1 MAGHFKAAVR
11 SIQQELDSG
20 HALNITYYLRILF
33 ALSSIH
39 YLEGHLHEAAT
50 YGGNFLSV
58 AAKHQRP
65 LSIGWARFVLGL
77 CCYEQDDLAAAAAH
91 FGSNVRQP
99 YNIHMQ
105 TACDS
110 FIGLAL
116 TFQAQGESIR
126 SNETAKALSEFDL
139 EQGGGLFLGETQSF
153 RARLALLQGDLARA
167 VHWAETTDADSN
179 LYGQGNLESPALTRA
194 QVLIASGTPEHLY
207 AAMEQLDQ
215 LLAAA
220 RSVHDIRRQIEILV
234 LQALTLRAL
243 GKTSGALDALEAA
256 LILAEPGGF
265 IRTFVDLGSPL
276 AELLSDLIRQNRQS
290 AYATRLLAAFPGSP
304 EKQFRTLLPLPLQAV
319 PLQALPAQVASRVD
333 NAAVDAT
340 LMEPLTD
347 RELEVLRLLA
357 QRLPN
362 KEIAGVLFISE
373 GTVKNHVH
381 HILEKIGVKRR
392 VEAIHRAKALGL
404 LSPA

>member
-1 MAGHFKAAVR
+1 
-11 SIQQELDSG
+11 
-20 HALNITYYLRILF
+20 
-33 ALSSIH
+33 
-39 YLEGHLHEAAT
+39 
-50 YGGNFLSV
+50 
-58 AAKHQRP
+58 
-65 LSIGWARFVLGL
+65 
-77 CCYEQDDLAAAAAH
+77 
-91 FGSNVRQP
+91 
-99 YNIHMQ
+99 
-105 TACDS
+105 
-110 FIGLAL
+110 
-116 TFQAQGESIR
+116 
-126 SNETAKALSEFDL
+126 
-139 EQGGGLFLGETQSF
+139 
-153 RARLALLQGDLARA
+153 
-167 VHWAETTDADSN
+167 
-179 LYGQGNLESPALTRA
+179 
-194 QVLIASGTPEHLY
+194 VLIATGTLEHLH

-220 RSVHDIRRQIEILV
+220 RSVHGIRWQIEILA
-234 LQALTLRAL
+234 LQALSLRAL

-265 IRTFVDLGSPL
+265 IRNFVDLGAPL
-276 AELLSDLIRQNRQS
+276 AELLSDLILQRRQP